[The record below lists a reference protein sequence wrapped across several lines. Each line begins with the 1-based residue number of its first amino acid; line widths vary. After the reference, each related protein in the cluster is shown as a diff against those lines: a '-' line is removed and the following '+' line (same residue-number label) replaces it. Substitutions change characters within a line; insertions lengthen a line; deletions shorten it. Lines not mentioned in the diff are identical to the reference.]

1 MRLRSDALKKGI
13 ERLPHRSLLKAV
25 GLSDE
30 DLEKPFIGIANSWN
44 EIVPGHIHL
53 DKLAKEVKKGIR
65 QAGGVPF
72 EFNTI
77 AVCDGLAMGVGMQ
90 YSLPSR
96 EIIADSIEIMI
107 QAHCFDGWVGI
118 TNCDKITPGMLMAAG
133 RLDIPCIILT
143 GGPMRPGEY
152 KGRKLDVITCFEV
165 VGELKANKITEE
177 EAKEIENR
185 ACPGAGSCAG
195 LFTANTMACVTE
207 ALGMSLPG
215 CGSSHAEDK
224 KKYEIAENSGI
235 QIMKLLKDEIIPS
248 KIMTKKAFENAVRVD
263 MALGGS
269 TNTVLH
275 LPAIANELNIELK
288 LEIFDKLSRET
299 PHLCDLRPGG
309 PYFLYDFEQAGGVPA
324 LMKRLEKN
332 LNLDVL
338 TVTRKT
344 LRENLRDIKILNEEV
359 IRPLNNPIH
368 AEGGIAILKG
378 NIAPNGAV
386 VKQTAVDPKILKH
399 KGPARV
405 FNSEGEAMSAIL
417 NKRIRPGDVVVIR
430 YVGPKGAPGMPEMLA
445 PTSAIVGFGLGTS
458 VALITDGRFSG
469 GTRGLCVG
477 HVSPEAYEAGQIA
490 AVKEGDIIEIDV
502 PNRKINVKLS
512 EEELKKRLAKFQL
525 PKRKLTGVL
534 ARYSKFVRSADKG
547 AIQL

>member
-143 GGPMRPGEY
+143 GGPMKPGEY

-195 LFTANTMACVTE
+195 LFTANTMACITE

-235 QIMKLLKDEIIPS
+235 QIMKLLKDEITPS

-288 LEIFDKLSRET
+288 LEIFDKFSRET

-378 NIAPNGAV
+378 NLAPNGAV

-405 FNSEGEAMSAIL
+405 FNSEGEAMCAIL

-477 HVSPEAYEAGQIA
+477 HVSPEAYEAGPIA
-490 AVKEGDIIEIDV
+490 AVEEGDIIEIDV

-512 EEELKKRLAKFQL
+512 EEELKKRLTKFQL